1 MASVEAGATGV
12 DEVFKALAD
21 PSRRRLLDRLN
32 EQNGQSLRELGAGL
46 GMARQSVSKHLAVL
60 EAANLVTSVRR
71 GREKLHYL
79 NAAPISDIADR
90 WISHYD
96 RARVDALADLKRA
109 LEGTTMEKPEFVYT
123 TYIRT
128 TPELLW
134 RALTEPAF
142 TQRYWNTSFHSTW
155 EVGAPMTWDHHGVTI
170 ADPEQ
175 VVLEYD
181 PFHRLSYTWHTFT
194 PELADAVGISAD
206 VMARCSAER
215 RRSKVTFELEPV
227 SRSGTE
233 PAGALTKLTVVHDGF
248 DDGSLVAELVS
259 GGWPRVVSALKTMLE
274 QDEPAAADASLTR
287 VDDESGYGADV
298 TIAAPRARVLA
309 ALSTLDGLAGWWT
322 PTVSGDPTPG
332 GEITFTFGDAN
343 AVMRVDRVDGLIV
356 RSGTEPV
363 VRSGTEPVVRSGTE
377 PASVV
382 WTCLSSSALPE
393 WSGTT
398 IHFDLVDR
406 GSDTTLL
413 EFRHVGLVP
422 AFECFSQCELGWGHF
437 LPSLAALAAGAE
449 ASPWSSE
456 QETARRVAAAR

>member
-1 MASVEAGATGV
+1 MADVETGADNV

-46 GMARQSVSKHLAVL
+46 GMARQSVSKHLGVL
-60 EAANLVTSVRR
+60 EAANLVTTMRR

-79 NAAPISDIADR
+79 NAAPIGDIADR

-109 LEGTTMEKPEFVYT
+109 LEGTSMQKPEFVYT

-142 TQRYWNTSFHSTW
+142 TRRYWNTTFHSTW
-155 EVGAPMTWDHHGVTI
+155 EVGAPMTWDNHGVTI
-170 ADPEQ
+170 VDPEQ

-206 VMARCSAER
+206 AMARCTTE
-215 RRSKVTFELEPV
+215 RRSKVAFELEPI
-227 SRSGTE
+227 SGDD
-233 PAGALTKLTVVHDGF
+233 LVKLTVVHDGF
-248 DDGSLVAELVS
+248 EPGSRVAEMVS
-259 GGWPRVVSALKTMLE
+259 GGWPLVASKLKTMLE
-274 QDEPAAADASLTR
+274 QDEPDFRSGTEPAASDATLAR
-287 VDDESGYGADV
+287 VDDERGYGADV

-309 ALSTLDGLAGWWT
+309 ALTTLDGLAGWWT
-322 PTVSGDPTPG
+322 PTVTGDPTPG
-332 GEITFTFGDAN
+332 GEITFTFGDET
-343 AVMRVDRVDGLIV
+343 AVMRVERVD
-356 RSGTEPV
+356 
-363 VRSGTEPVVRSGTE
+363 
-377 PASVV
+377 AQNAVV
-382 WTCLSSSALPE
+382 WTCLSSSAVPE

-398 IHFDLVDR
+398 IHFDLVER
-406 GSDTTLL
+406 GSDATSM

-422 AFECFSQCELGWGHF
+422 AFECFSRCELGWGHF
-437 LPSLAALAAGAE
+437 LPSLAALASGE
-449 ASPWSSE
+449 GGSPWGSE
-456 QETARRVAAAR
+456 RDVSRRVAAR